1 MADTTQISINGT
13 YQAQP
18 AYPDSYNHAHT
29 AVNSVSNFQPAQSST
44 PSNAPSNDQKNGIS
58 KDEVGW
64 YFVEQYYTNMSRS
77 PDKLH
82 LFYSRRSQLVFG
94 TEAESVPVS
103 VGQKVR
109 QLLPTPPCIS
119 NNVFTVINIIFFS
132 RLSKRKLSS
141 LIFRTAKFAY

>member
-1 MADTTQISINGT
+1 MADTQIPVNGT
-13 YQAQP
+13 YHSQP
-18 AYPDSYNHAHT
+18 GYPDSYNHAHT

-94 TEAESVPVS
+94 TEAESVPVA
-103 VGQKVR
+103 VGQKV
-109 QLLPTPPCIS
+109 LLLFPWK
-119 NNVFTVINIIFFS
+119 IFS
-132 RLSKRKLSS
+132 VTDLL
-141 LIFRTAKFAY
+141 